1 MLTDEPMLE
10 ARPLV
15 VLSKSFSHLPKGAFF
30 AALPAAP
37 FAPAFFAPAAAA
49 ASAMTSALSGLDP
62 AGTPF
67 PFSFW
72 MDLATVAR
80 NLLAWAP
87 ALALLCLPRARD
99 TLRLTASPLVL
110 KCSNSM

>member
-1 MLTDEPMLE
+1 
-10 ARPLV
+10 
-15 VLSKSFSHLPKGAFF
+15 
-30 AALPAAP
+30 
-37 FAPAFFAPAAAA
+37 
-49 ASAMTSALSGLDP
+49 MTSALSGLDP
-62 AGTPF
+62 AGAPF

-80 NLLAWAP
+80 NLLAWAL

-110 KCSNSM
+110 KCSNSMRLSLLVRARARSLALCCFEGRALTQLPLFFSSENS